1 MRNGVGGLESRRP
14 SHCVER
20 LRVAA
25 DERDWELLRSLCHPD
40 ALLVLRM
47 TEGRAL
53 SVDEAIA
60 VLHEDAE
67 AGAYEPTHYYI
78 GDLDGQAAVA
88 VGTVMGP
95 NDQKPKHLCWL
106 LTFVDGLLYRQ
117 ALCGTADEAEQ
128 LYRERGLELGLS
140 HAKARRAIEPVGQDG

>member
-1 MRNGVGGLESRRP
+1 MGSGAGEHEAPRP

-20 LRVAA
+20 LRAAA
-25 DERDWELLRSLCHPD
+25 DERDWEGLRGLCRPD

-47 TEGRAL
+47 TEGKAL
-53 SVDEAIA
+53 SLDDAID
-60 VLHEDAE
+60 VLRADAE

-78 GDLDGQAAVA
+78 GDLDEQAAIA

-95 NDQKPKHLCWL
+95 NAQTPKHLCWL

-117 ALCGTADEAEQ
+117 ALCATADEAER
-128 LYRERGLELGLS
+128 LYRERGLELGL
-140 HAKARRAIEPVGQDG
+140 ATERIREDA

>member
-1 MRNGVGGLESRRP
+1 MGSEPGGHEPKRP

-20 LRVAA
+20 LRAA
-25 DERDWELLRSLCHPD
+25 AEERDWERLRALCRPD

-47 TEGRAL
+47 TDGKAL
-53 SVDEAIA
+53 TVDEAIA
-60 VLHEDAE
+60 VLREDAA

-78 GDLDGQAAVA
+78 GDLDERAAIA
-88 VGTVMGP
+88 VGTVIGP

-117 ALCGTADEAEQ
+117 ALCPTADDAEK
-128 LYRERGLELGLS
+128 LYRERGVELGL
-140 HAKARRAIEPVGQDG
+140 AAERVGDGA

>member
-1 MRNGVGGLESRRP
+1 MGSGTRGDESPRP

-20 LRVAA
+20 LRAA
-25 DERDWELLRSLCHPD
+25 AEERDWARLRSLCRPD

-47 TEGRAL
+47 SGGKAL
-53 SVDEAIA
+53 TLDEAVE
-60 VLHEDAE
+60 VLREDAN

-78 GDLDGQAAVA
+78 GDLDDHAAIA

-95 NDQKPKHLCWL
+95 HDQKPKHLCWL

-117 ALCGTADEAEQ
+117 ALCPTADEAER
-128 LYRERGLELGLS
+128 LYREHGLELGL
-140 HAKARRAIEPVGQDG
+140 P